1 MQLHRLS
8 SNARPQPAFEIIPSA
23 NFSVK
28 LRKAMTTVFRSKHGL
43 CANDLVVVRAEKYSN
58 SALDDERDSRDLV
71 ALICKGRKEEGGA
84 VGKAKICLAHREK
97 EWEAYPTPTGGYE
110 FFATDEHG
118 LGLRVRWVPKKAKD
132 GSKCPVDSSD
142 RKFSFSTIS
151 PNSRRHPVI
160 ATLSRRSLD
169 INDTFKIPEPS
180 AVTPLSTPKL
190 APTIPDDVLEEE
202 TTPQNICQTD
212 DQLREIITM
221 TAIWVAFK
229 EGWTPFFKSEDRD
242 KDGLALQR
250 SPSTQ
255 SSLPSPTRLGTIPS
269 ITTPPGSP
277 SPLPSPVLGQRPSL
291 KSTSS
296 SQRRSGFFG
305 RSNRPFSTSFP
316 EEEAHELEQPASPSS
331 DRGKKTGRTRADSA
345 STVLVHR
352 AASNRMKNQQAGW
365 QVEVLSSQQEMRES
379 PAAETPIRASPAT
392 QLQSSSLPNGHEYEQ
407 VARPILPPAS
417 MSATSARE
425 ASTVATPSPTRRKK
439 SPQESLRRSTATSE
453 ATSSNSAASGKGAES
468 AKAKNR
474 RKSGGWRILLCG
486 SS

>member
-8 SNARPQPAFEIIPSA
+8 PNARPQPAFEIIPSA

-58 SALDDERDSRDLV
+58 SGLDDERDSRDLV

-84 VGKAKICLAHREK
+84 VGKAKICLAHSEK

-132 GSKCPVDSSD
+132 GSKYPADSTD

-160 ATLSRRSLD
+160 ATLGRRSLD

-190 APTIPDDVLEEE
+190 APTIPDDGLEEDV
-202 TTPQNICQTD
+202 TTQNICQTD

-229 EGWTPFFKSEDRD
+229 EGWSPFFKSGDRD

-255 SSLPSPTRLGTIPS
+255 SSMPSPTKLGTIPS
-269 ITTPPGSP
+269 ISTPPGSP
-277 SPLPSPVLGQRPSL
+277 SPLPSPVLAQRPSL
-291 KSTSS
+291 KSDGS
-296 SQRRSGFFG
+296 SQRRSDFFG
-305 RSNRPFSTSFP
+305 RGNRPSSTSFP
-316 EEEAHELEQPASPSS
+316 EEEADELEQPASPSS

-379 PAAETPIRASPAT
+379 PSAETPYRSPV
-392 QLQSSSLPNGHEYEQ
+392 QSSSPAIGNEHEHI
-407 VARPILPPAS
+407 ARPILPSAS

-425 ASTVATPSPTRRKK
+425 TGTVATPSPTRRKK

-453 ATSSNSAASGKGAES
+453 ATSSNSAASGKAADP
-468 AKAKNR
+468 AKAKKR